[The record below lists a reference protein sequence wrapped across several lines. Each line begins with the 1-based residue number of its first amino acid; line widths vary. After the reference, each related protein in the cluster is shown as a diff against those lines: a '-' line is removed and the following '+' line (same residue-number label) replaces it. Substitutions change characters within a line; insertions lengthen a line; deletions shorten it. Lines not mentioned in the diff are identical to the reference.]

1 MIDICRRLPSG
12 CSRRDQMRTFGAI
25 CVVAGLLTTACDN
38 SGPANTTAASTVNV
52 PTVSDTF
59 PGTLAVQGIN
69 THNFNVAQIGPVT
82 VTMTAVGPPA
92 TVSVGLAVGSVSAGV
107 CGLSQTTAVLAQ
119 AGTTPQISGNVSAIG
134 IYCVGIFDTGNLS
147 APASY
152 SITVTHP

>member
-1 MIDICRRLPSG
+1 
-12 CSRRDQMRTFGAI
+12 MRA
-25 CVVAGLLTTACDN
+25 CVWVCAVAGLLTTACDN
-38 SGPANTTAASTVNV
+38 SGPTNTTAATNVNV

-69 THNFNVAQIGPVT
+69 THNFTVAQIGPVT
-82 VTMTAVGPPA
+82 VTLTAVGPPA
-92 TVSVGLAVGSVSAGV
+92 TVSVGLAVGTVSAGV
-107 CGLSQTTAVLAQ
+107 CTLSQTSAVLAQ
-119 AGTTPQISGNVSAIG
+119 AATTPQIAGNVSAAA